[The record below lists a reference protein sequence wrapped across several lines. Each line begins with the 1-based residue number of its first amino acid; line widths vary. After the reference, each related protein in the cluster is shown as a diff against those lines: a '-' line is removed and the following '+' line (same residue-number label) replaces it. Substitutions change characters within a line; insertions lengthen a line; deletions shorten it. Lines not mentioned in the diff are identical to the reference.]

1 MVKGFKGFNED
12 LTCRG
17 FQYEIGKTY
26 KHNGEVELCSS
37 GFHFCRKLKDVHNF
51 YNLKTSRI
59 CEIVAD
65 GKIID
70 DDKKSVCSRMRIVR
84 EVSREEIWSIINIG
98 EKNTGLFNSGDLN
111 SGSLNSGD
119 RNSGNRNSGDRNSG
133 SLNSGNYNSGDR
145 NSGNRNSGDNNSG
158 SLNSGDNNSGNRNSG
173 TRNSGDYNS
182 GNRNS
187 GDLNSGDRNSGN
199 RNSGDFNSGNLNSGD
214 YNSGNRNSG
223 NRNSGNRNSGDRNSG
238 DYNSGNRNSGNDN
251 SGDFNSGDNNSG
263 NFCSCNYSSGV
274 FMSKKITY
282 EAFNKQLTKEEYDT
296 LIESKG
302 FTLLQRFRLY
312 AFKTRTEK
320 NGQKRLAYLSYKA
333 SWRMFWQTLTPM
345 QKLTVKRM
353 PHFDA
358 DVFYEITGIR
368 LGKVIG
374 LNYEK

>member
-17 FQYEIGKTY
+17 FLYEIGKTY
-26 KHNGEVELCSS
+26 KHSGEVELCRS
-37 GFHFCRKLKDVHNF
+37 GFHFCRKLKDVYQF

-119 RNSGNRNSGDRNSG
+119 LNSGSLNSG
-133 SLNSGNYNSGDR
+133 SLNSGNY
-145 NSGNRNSGDNNSG
+145 
-158 SLNSGDNNSGNRNSG
+158 
-173 TRNSGDYNS
+173 
-182 GNRNS
+182 
-187 GDLNSGDRNSGN
+187 
-199 RNSGDFNSGNLNSGD
+199 
-214 YNSGNRNSG
+214 
-223 NRNSGNRNSGDRNSG
+223 
-238 DYNSGNRNSGNDN
+238 
-251 SGDFNSGDNNSG
+251 NSGDNNSG

-282 EAFNKQLTKEEYDT
+282 EAFNKQLTKEEYDD
-296 LIESKG
+296 LIESEG

-320 NGQKRLAYLSYKA
+320 NGQKHLAYLSYKA
-333 SWRMFWQTLTPM
+333 SWRMFWQTITPM

-358 DVFYEITGIR
+358 DVFYEITGIK

>member
-26 KHNGEVELCSS
+26 KHNGEVGLCRS

-59 CEIVAD
+59 CEIEAD
-65 GKIID
+65 GKID
-70 DDKKSVCSRMRIVR
+70 DDGVKSACSRMRIVR

-98 EKNTGLFNSGDLN
+98 EKNTGMFNSGD
-111 SGSLNSGD
+111 S
-119 RNSGNRNSGDRNSG
+119 NSGNRNSGDRNSG
-133 SLNSGNYNSGDR
+133 DKNSGNLNSGDF
-145 NSGNRNSGDNNSG
+145 NSG
-158 SLNSGDNNSGNRNSG
+158 SLNSGDFNRGNLNSGDKNSGNL
-173 TRNSGDYNS
+173 
-182 GNRNS
+182 NS
-187 GDLNSGDRNSGN
+187 GDLNSGSYNSGN
-199 RNSGDFNSGNLNSGD
+199 RNSGDFNSGNF
-214 YNSGNRNSG
+214 
-223 NRNSGNRNSGDRNSG
+223 NSGDR
-238 DYNSGNRNSGNDN
+238 
-251 SGDFNSGDNNSG
+251 NSG

-282 EAFNKQLTKEEYDT
+282 EAFNKQLTKEEYDD
-296 LIESKG
+296 LIVSEG
-302 FTLLQRFRLY
+302 FRLLQRFRLY

-320 NGQKRLAYLSYKA
+320 NGQKRLAYLSYKT

-358 DVFYEITGIR
+358 DVFYEITGIK
-368 LGKVIG
+368 LG
-374 LNYEK
+374 

>member
-26 KHNGEVELCSS
+26 KHNGEVELCRS
-37 GFHFCRKLKDVHNF
+37 GFHFCRKLEDVHNF

-59 CEIVAD
+59 CEIEAK
-65 GKIID
+65 GKID
-70 DDKKSVCSRMRIVR
+70 DDGVKSVCSRMRIVR
-84 EVSREEIWSIINIG
+84 EVSREEILSIINIG
-98 EKNTGLFNSGDLN
+98 EKNTGLFNSGDRN

-119 RNSGNRNSGDRNSG
+119 
-133 SLNSGNYNSGDR
+133 L
-145 NSGNRNSGDNNSG
+145 NSGDNNSG
-158 SLNSGDNNSGNRNSG
+158 SLNSGSL
-173 TRNSGDYNS
+173 
-182 GNRNS
+182 NS
-187 GDLNSGDRNSGN
+187 GDLNSGSLNSGSLNSGN
-199 RNSGDFNSGNLNSGD
+199 
-214 YNSGNRNSG
+214 Y
-223 NRNSGNRNSGDRNSG
+223 
-238 DYNSGNRNSGNDN
+238 
-251 SGDFNSGDNNSG
+251 NSGDNNSG

-282 EAFNKQLTKEEYDT
+282 EAFNKQLTKEEYDD
-296 LIESKG
+296 LIESEG

-320 NGQKRLAYLSYKA
+320 NGQKHLAYLSYKA
-333 SWRMFWQTLTPM
+333 SWRMFWQTITPM

-358 DVFYEITGIR
+358 DVFYEITGIK

>member
-26 KHNGEVELCSS
+26 KHNGEVELCRS
-37 GFHFCRKLKDVHNF
+37 GFHFCRKLEDVHNF

-119 RNSGNRNSGDRNSG
+119 LNSG
-133 SLNSGNYNSGDR
+133 SLNSG
-145 NSGNRNSGDNNSG
+145 
-158 SLNSGDNNSGNRNSG
+158 SL
-173 TRNSGDYNS
+173 
-182 GNRNS
+182 
-187 GDLNSGDRNSGN
+187 
-199 RNSGDFNSGNLNSGD
+199 
-214 YNSGNRNSG
+214 
-223 NRNSGNRNSGDRNSG
+223 
-238 DYNSGNRNSGNDN
+238 
-251 SGDFNSGDNNSG
+251 NSGDNNSG

-282 EAFNKQLTKEEYDT
+282 EAFNKQLTKEEYDD
-296 LIESKG
+296 LIESEG

-320 NGQKRLAYLSYKA
+320 NGQKHLAYLSYKT

-358 DVFYEITGIR
+358 DVFYEITGIK
-368 LGKVIG
+368 LGLSQKEVQ
-374 LNYEK
+374 K

>member
-26 KHNGEVELCSS
+26 KHNGEVELCRS
-37 GFHFCRKLKDVHNF
+37 GFHFCRKLKDVHQF

-59 CEIVAD
+59 CEIEAD
-65 GKIID
+65 GKID
-70 DDKKSVCSRMRIVR
+70 DDGVKSVCSRMRIVR
-84 EVSREEIWSIINIG
+84 EVPREEIWFIINIG
-98 EKNTGLFNSGDLN
+98 GKNTGMFNSGN
-111 SGSLNSGD
+111 
-119 RNSGNRNSGDRNSG
+119 RNSG
-133 SLNSGNYNSGDR
+133 SLNSGN
-145 NSGNRNSGDNNSG
+145 
-158 SLNSGDNNSGNRNSG
+158 LNSGDN
-173 TRNSGDYNS
+173 
-182 GNRNS
+182 
-187 GDLNSGDRNSGN
+187 
-199 RNSGDFNSGNLNSGD
+199 
-214 YNSGNRNSG
+214 
-223 NRNSGNRNSGDRNSG
+223 
-238 DYNSGNRNSGNDN
+238 
-251 SGDFNSGDNNSG
+251 NNSG

-296 LIESKG
+296 LIESEG

-353 PHFDA
+353 SHFDA
-358 DVFYEITGIR
+358 DVFYEITGIK
-368 LGKVIG
+368 LG
-374 LNYEK
+374 

>member
-26 KHNGEVELCSS
+26 KHNGEVELCRS

-59 CEIVAD
+59 CEIEAD
-65 GKIID
+65 GKID
-70 DDKKSVCSRMRIVR
+70 DDGVKSVCSRMRIVR

-98 EKNTGLFNSGDLN
+98 EKNTGMFNSGDYN
-111 SGSLNSGD
+111 SGNYNSGDYNSGDNNSGNLNSGD
-119 RNSGNRNSGDRNSG
+119 RNSGDRNSGD
-133 SLNSGNYNSGDR
+133 
-145 NSGNRNSGDNNSG
+145 
-158 SLNSGDNNSGNRNSG
+158 
-173 TRNSGDYNS
+173 
-182 GNRNS
+182 
-187 GDLNSGDRNSGN
+187 
-199 RNSGDFNSGNLNSGD
+199 
-214 YNSGNRNSG
+214 
-223 NRNSGNRNSGDRNSG
+223 RNSGDRNSG
-238 DYNSGNRNSGNDN
+238 DYNSGNLNSGDRNSGDRN
-251 SGDFNSGDNNSG
+251 SGDYNSGDYNSGDNNSG

-282 EAFNKQLTKEEYDT
+282 EAFNKQLTKEEYDA

-302 FTLLQRFRLY
+302 FMLLQRFRLY

-320 NGQKRLAYLSYKA
+320 NGQKCLAYLSYKT

-358 DVFYEITGIR
+358 DVFYEITGIK
-368 LGKVIG
+368 LGLSQKEVQ
-374 LNYEK
+374 K

>member
-26 KHNGEVELCSS
+26 KYNGEVELCSS
-37 GFHFCRKLKDVHNF
+37 GFHFCRKLKDVHQF

-119 RNSGNRNSGDRNSG
+119 LNSGSLNSG
-133 SLNSGNYNSGDR
+133 SLNSGNY
-145 NSGNRNSGDNNSG
+145 
-158 SLNSGDNNSGNRNSG
+158 
-173 TRNSGDYNS
+173 
-182 GNRNS
+182 
-187 GDLNSGDRNSGN
+187 
-199 RNSGDFNSGNLNSGD
+199 
-214 YNSGNRNSG
+214 
-223 NRNSGNRNSGDRNSG
+223 
-238 DYNSGNRNSGNDN
+238 
-251 SGDFNSGDNNSG
+251 NSGDNNSG

-282 EAFNKQLTKEEYDT
+282 EAFNKQLTKEEYDD
-296 LIESKG
+296 LIESEG

-320 NGQKRLAYLSYKA
+320 NGQKHLAYLSYKA
-333 SWRMFWQTLTPM
+333 SWRMFWQTITPM

-358 DVFYEITGIR
+358 DVFYEITGIK